1 MYKTAIITLVLTIS
15 SFALTLD
22 QVRNDLKKSSFAK
35 DSIEMDIRTTI
46 NAMGS
51 TQSISIYI
59 VQKGTSKIYTEINA
73 AFVNQRSIVNGS
85 KMKVIDLKTNKSQ
98 VVPYN
103 GEALEAMSYV
113 QFNPLDAGE
122 WENPKYVSENLYS
135 IKGRKG
141 FLYYNSKKKRI
152 EKYELE
158 PKLIASHGHT
168 IFHRPEE
175 KYTLQIGD
183 GQQIADATSIM
194 TINDFRTEDVTK
206 GGQGAPLVPIGD
218 RHLFAEFPICLNI
231 GGIANVS
238 YEMNDKRIAYDIC
251 IANQLLNYLS
261 NKLGYDYD
269 NNGNFASQGSVN
281 QDLFDKL
288 NDNPYYGKSHPKSL
302 GREFFEEVQHKLV
315 DDSKLDVKDLLR
327 TATEHIAF
335 QIAKSTEQLEK
346 SKMLITGGGA
356 KNTFLINRICDLSK
370 HEIIIPDTT
379 IIDYKEALIFAFL
392 GVLKYERKTNVLS
405 SVTGAASDSSSGKI
419 YLPHNNK

>member
-1 MYKTAIITLVLTIS
+1 MRD
-15 SFALTLD
+15 F
-22 QVRNDLKKSSFAK
+22 
-35 DSIEMDIRTTI
+35 
-46 NAMGS
+46 
-51 TQSISIYI
+51 
-59 VQKGTSKIYTEINA
+59 
-73 AFVNQRSIVNGS
+73 
-85 KMKVIDLKTNKSQ
+85 KVIGLMSGSSLDGVDIAYVNFSHDNKRWFFQ
-98 VVPYN
+98 IVEAGNVPYTSYWKEQLA
-103 GEALEAMSYV
+103 EAFSKNEKELEQLGIEY
-113 QFNPLDAGE
+113 G
-122 WENPKYVSENLYS
+122 KYLGT
-135 IKGRKG
+135 IT
-141 FLYYNSKKKRI
+141 KKFI

-302 GREFFEEVQHKLV
+302 GREFFEEVQHQLV